1 MDPEGGSWLD
11 VNMNIIKGLLPP
23 PSLLPFSPLCPL
35 TCLSGSPF
43 LHVSISLLISVPLSP
58 SLWIFLGLSLILF
71 LPIHLFLSRCVPFSV
86 KKEQFDLCGSVS
98 SSLQDGSH
106 MDKEDYRISSL
117 VGDLVQDLSDHRVGW
132 SQERVAMALFLGPL
146 LGPLSP
152 GSESKGCDIAIFL
165 EVCPLLAAGRSCLFE
180 IKEHSPKIT
189 SFAQHF

>member
-43 LHVSISLLISVPLSP
+43 LHVSISLLNSVPLSP

-71 LPIHLFLSRCVPFSV
+71 LSIHLFLSRCVPFSV

-98 SSLQDGSH
+98 SSLWDGSH

-117 VGDLVQDLSDHRVGW
+117 VGDLVQDLSDH
-132 SQERVAMALFLGPL
+132 
-146 LGPLSP
+146 
-152 GSESKGCDIAIFL
+152 
-165 EVCPLLAAGRSCLFE
+165 
-180 IKEHSPKIT
+180 
-189 SFAQHF
+189 